1 MDYWWLVGWLVGAC
15 RQIDMYMAPTVLGH
29 EKAVRSMFV
38 DMYICTYTTSFYA

>member
-1 MDYWWLVGWLVGAC
+1 MNHGLLAGWLVGAY
-15 RQIDMYMAPTVLGH
+15 RQTYIYMAPTVLGH